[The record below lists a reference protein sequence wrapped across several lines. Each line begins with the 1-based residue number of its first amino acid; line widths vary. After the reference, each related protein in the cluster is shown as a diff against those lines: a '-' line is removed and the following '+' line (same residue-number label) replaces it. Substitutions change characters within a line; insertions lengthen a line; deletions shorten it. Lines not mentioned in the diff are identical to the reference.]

1 MLGSV
6 AWGFGFPSADFAE
19 NMLGCILSWW
29 SWILSWDL
37 ASCWARKGSSPDYV
51 LVHGLMQSMFY
62 LSSAGLVLLL
72 LLCRNLAKGAEPWF
86 SLP

>member
-37 ASCWARKGSSPDYV
+37 ASCWARKGEFPRLGTGAWSNAEHV
-51 LVHGLMQSMFY
+51 LSFFCWTCPAAPAMQET
-62 LSSAGLVLLL
+62 
-72 LLCRNLAKGAEPWF
+72 C
-86 SLP
+86 